1 MARNWLAIDDGR
13 VIPGDD
19 GCHAT
24 VPFFRTGYLV
34 ADAGNL
40 FAIDIAEG
48 RSTDYYTAVICSIT
62 DDDYW
67 SAHRNNASAKI
78 QWHYFNSVRG
88 IA

>member
-1 MARNWLAIDDGR
+1 MTRNGLAIDDGR

-24 VPFFRTGYLV
+24 VPFFRTGYPV
-34 ADAGNL
+34 PNAGNL
-40 FAIDIAEG
+40 FAIYIGKG
-48 RSTDYYTAVICSIT
+48 RTTDYYTAVICAIT

-67 SAHRNNASAKI
+67 SAHRNNASKKLH
-78 QWHYFNSVRG
+78 WNYFNSERD